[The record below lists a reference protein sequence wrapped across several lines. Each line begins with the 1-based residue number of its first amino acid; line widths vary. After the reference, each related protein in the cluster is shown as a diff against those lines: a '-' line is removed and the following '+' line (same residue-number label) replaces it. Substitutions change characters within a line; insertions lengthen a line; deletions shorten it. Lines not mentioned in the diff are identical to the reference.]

1 MANSAGVG
9 RPANSNWKMPRATRW
24 LSSGTMDTKARP
36 ARPDGRH
43 GLVARQ
49 PVQGLRRQESAA
61 AGGARPVYGRRA
73 KATADILSQPGT
85 VKAAIRDSL
94 LRYARLSVGEAG
106 RRGCLAVA
114 MTTELAARDA
124 DVAERTGRMFRRLQQ
139 LYAGAIVR
147 GKASGE
153 IAEQDE
159 QVLARLLVS
168 GRGHARAGQDRR
180 ARGRHARAG
189 RPHDARSRL
198 IFLPTLEPIGSV
210 WRTVHVTE

>member
-1 MANSAGVG
+1 MAVFWDHGYEGASLPDLMAGTG
-9 RPANSNWKMPRATRW
+9 LSRGSLYRPSATRKRCCW
-24 LSSGTMDTKARP
+24 
-36 ARPDGRH
+36 
-43 GLVARQ
+43 
-49 PVQGLRRQESAA
+49 RRSTCIW
-61 AGGARPVYGRRA
+61 PT

-159 QVLARLLVS
+159 QVLARLLVCRVE
-168 GRGHARAGQDRR
+168 GMRVLGKTGVPEADMLALVDRTMR
-180 ARGRHARAG
+180 VL
-189 RPHDARSRL
+189 D
-198 IFLPTLEPIGSV
+198 
-210 WRTVHVTE
+210 